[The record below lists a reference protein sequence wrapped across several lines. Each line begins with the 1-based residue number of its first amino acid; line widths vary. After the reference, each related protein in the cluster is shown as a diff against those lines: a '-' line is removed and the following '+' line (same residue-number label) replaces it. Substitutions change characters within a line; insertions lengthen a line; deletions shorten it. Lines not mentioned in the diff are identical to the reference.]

1 VKRNSF
7 LKLGLALGP
16 LLSLPLNS
24 LAKFSFMKRTD
35 KGFKVKSG
43 EGRIHGHITLKGI
56 NENVLDVKISGT
68 DTDGG
73 YALFEQTSLS
83 PKRGTPLHV
92 HPLQDET
99 FYVVEGTYKFK
110 VGDELFDLETGDSI
124 FLPKN
129 VPHAWTQMSGKGK
142 MVVLF
147 QPAGKMEAFF
157 VALAAFTTAPTKE
170 QMAKLFEDN
179 EMKIVGPP
187 LNVE

>member
-1 VKRNSF
+1 
-7 LKLGLALGP
+7 
-16 LLSLPLNS
+16 
-24 LAKFSFMKRTD
+24 M
-35 KGFKVKSG
+35 
-43 EGRIHGHITLKGI
+43 
-56 NENVLDVKISGT
+56 
-68 DTDGG
+68 
-73 YALFEQTSLS
+73 
-83 PKRGTPLHV
+83 

-99 FYVVEGTYKFK
+99 FYVVEGAYKFK

-147 QPAGKMEAFF
+147 QPAGKMESFF
-157 VALAAFTTAPTKE
+157 VSLAAFITAPTKE

-187 LNVE
+187 LIVE

>member
-1 VKRNSF
+1 MKRNKFILSA
-7 LKLGLALGP
+7 LALVASP
-16 LLSLPLNS
+16 RVV
-24 LAKFSFMKRTD
+24 LAKLKQTMKRTD
-35 KGFKVKSG
+35 RGFKVKSG

-56 NENVLDVKISGT
+56 NENILDVKISGT

-99 FYVVEGTYKFK
+99 FYVVEGSYKFK

-142 MVVLF
+142 MMVLF
-147 QPAGKMEAFF
+147 QPAGKMENFF
-157 VALAAFTTAPTKE
+157 VTVAALDHEPTKQE
-170 QMAKLFEDN
+170 MAKIFSDN
-179 EMKIVGPP
+179 EMEIVGTS
-187 LNVE
+187 LEIKK

>member
-1 VKRNSF
+1 MKRNSF
-7 LKLGLALGP
+7 LKLGLSLGP

-110 VGDELFDLETGDSI
+110 VGDEMFDLETGDSI

-147 QPAGKMEAFF
+147 QPAGKMESFF
-157 VALAAFTTAPTKE
+157 VSLAAFTTAPTKE

-187 LNVE
+187 LSVE